1 MAVDSA
7 AMEGVVVTEAPVP
20 LKGCAPSPGITAFQ
34 EYTKSAGSKLSSI
47 SRPSTVNVIS
57 SPEQAFSATARM
69 PPTSVL
75 SKISTVCVT
84 VSMQPKLSTT
94 VRTKSA
100 LSAMSV
106 TEFTVNRPL
115 GSSNAKLLISKLFDP
130 SELPQVHVKPPLPVP
145 PTRVASSWLPL
156 ATVPSQ
162 MALGTVLVVETV
174 MASISGFPT
183 TSNSR
188 S

>member
-7 AMEGVVVTEAPVP
+7 AMEGVVVTEAPAP
-20 LKGCAPSPGITAFQ
+20 FKGCAPSPGITAFQ
-34 EYTKSAGSKLSSI
+34 VYTKSASFKLSST
-47 SRPSTVNVIS
+47 STPSTVNVMS

-69 PPTSVL
+69 SPTSVI
-75 SKISTVCVT
+75 SKISTVCVAM
-84 VSMQPKLSTT
+84 SMQPKLSTT

-100 LSAMSV
+100 LLAMSV
-106 TEFTVNRPL
+106 TEFTSNRPL
-115 GSSNAKLLISKLFDP
+115 GSLEAKLLMLKLFDP
-130 SELPQVHVKPPLPVP
+130 SELLQVQVKPPLSVP
-145 PTRVASSWLPL
+145 PTRVASSWLPF

-174 MASISGFPT
+174 MSSISGLPT